1 MGYFETRGGLS
12 LDGGET
18 YDETV
23 PLNLLKGAFQGDGCE
38 EATATAFVAKE

>member
-1 MGYFETRGGLS
+1 MVLS
-12 LDGGET
+12 LGGGET

-38 EATATAFVAKE
+38 EAAATAFRARNNKI